1 MTTRLY
7 WQARRAGQSLIL
19 ALDDGTEVEVGIV
32 RRTPRGFDAMAKTNT
47 YDPGRA
53 QRGFATIEEAKAFVE
68 SFHPWDLFGGDLDM
82 PVEPEVHPLSTITSE
97 QADES
102 GQAAQVAEVLTPAAA
117 ESTDVASADTSE
129 PTKSS
134 RPSAEVGQPRKGWW
148 QFWRRV

>member
-7 WQARRAGQSLIL
+7 WQEHRAGQRLVL
-19 ALDDGTEVEVGIV
+19 ALDDGTEVDVGLV

-53 QRGFATIEEAKAFVE
+53 RRGFATMEEAKAFVE

-82 PVEPEVHPLSTITSE
+82 AVEPGVHPLSTTITE

-102 GQAAQVAEVLTPAAA
+102 GQAAQVAEVLTQAAA
-117 ESTDVASADTSE
+117 EPTYVASADTSE

-134 RPSAEVGQPRKGWW
+134 LPSAEVGQPRKDWW
-148 QFWRRV
+148 RFWRRG